1 VVKFYVYIIVFVFTG
16 IQLGLGQGELQEHQT
31 YNFNESTFA
40 LFLNSNG
47 YGINYTY
54 GKRLDGFRRATFSL
68 DLTEIKHPKEIRT
81 SNPYF
86 DTQKKFIFGKMNN
99 LYTLKVSFGFHKTV
113 FDKFDKGGIGIGYHL
128 QIGPNIGILK
138 PIYYQ
143 VLYPTSDPGV
153 YSVQTEQFN
162 YSIHR
167 VNDIYGKA
175 SYFEGVEQTKLRLGG
190 FARMTVDFD
199 FGESDYFVNRLE
211 CGVQLD
217 GFLQEMEIMAT
228 EKSSHLFLSVFVAYR
243 FGKILETKLNKQ

>member
-1 VVKFYVYIIVFVFTG
+1 MLKFFVNIIFFLFFFSEF
-16 IQLGLGQGELQEHQT
+16 IFGQGELKEFQT

-40 LFLNSNG
+40 LYLNSNG

-54 GKRLDGFRRATFSL
+54 GKRLDGFRRATFSF
-68 DLTEIKHPKEIRT
+68 DLTEVKHPKEIRT

-86 DTQKKFIFGKMNN
+86 DAHKKFIFGKKNN
-99 LYTLKVSFGFHKTV
+99 FYTLKVAFGYHKTV

-128 QIGPNIGILK
+128 QVGPNVGILK

-143 VLYPTSDPGV
+143 MLYPTTDPSI

-175 SYFEGVEQTKLRLGG
+175 SYFEGVKNTQLHLGG
-190 FARMTVDFD
+190 FVRGSVDFD
-199 FGESDYFVNRLE
+199 FGESNFFVNRLE
-211 CGVQLD
+211 CGAQID

-228 EKSSHLFLSVFVAYR
+228 EKKSQLFFSIFVAYR
-243 FGKILETKLNKQ
+243 FGKILNTKLNKQ